1 MTADWGLEHD
11 DWQRPYALLQFIMQ
25 FVTFEVCASLI
36 FPAASAPPASP
47 TMLVA
52 SNAHIDAR
60 GAIIHSLP
68 LTVAAPQPNLNR
80 EANLD
85 NTSECVDLD
94 QTNLIDNVTT
104 ICES

>member
-1 MTADWGLEHD
+1 
-11 DWQRPYALLQFIMQ
+11 
-25 FVTFEVCASLI
+25 
-36 FPAASAPPASP
+36 
-47 TMLVA
+47 MLVA
-52 SNAHIDAR
+52 SNAHTDAR

-68 LTVAAPQPNLNR
+68 VTVAASQPILNR

-94 QTNLIDNVTT
+94 QTNLIDDVTT